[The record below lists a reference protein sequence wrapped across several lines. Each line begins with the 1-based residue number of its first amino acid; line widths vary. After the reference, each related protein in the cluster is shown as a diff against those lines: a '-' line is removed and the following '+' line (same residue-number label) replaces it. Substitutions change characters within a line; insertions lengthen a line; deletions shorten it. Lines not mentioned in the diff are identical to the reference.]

1 MVIRFY
7 DFNFNLVHIEPEFL
21 SSSWTVYFNKEGTFE
36 AHFSINSEVLSV
48 VTANKYL
55 VAKQGEFSAIITGY
69 NAEDEFTV
77 YGRTCNW
84 LLKKRVTL
92 PNEQTSVYSGTL
104 ACTMASS
111 AFSDV
116 SNFVT
121 ENKSYGKVISF
132 SSERP
137 ETAYDA
143 ITRCLKEGS
152 IGHEIRFD
160 TENKRWVF
168 ATLKSVSTNL
178 MISESLKNASD
189 TSIVADILDLAD
201 SGYYKKTT
209 EDTEGNEVIEY
220 VLLQNGSKS
229 GIYRWETVLSESNE
243 TEAKTTLNTKKENST
258 IKLSTHGIFYGSDYS
273 LGDIVRVQIVKGVL
287 KKTVKKRICGV
298 EVKHTSSARYEQPIF
313 EEV

>member
-7 DFNFNLVHIEPEFL
+7 DFEFNLVHIEPEFI
-21 SSSWTVYFNKEGTFE
+21 SSSWTVYFNKEGNFE
-36 AHFSINSEVLSV
+36 ARFPCNSEVLSV
-48 VTANKYL
+48 VSENRYL

-69 NAEDEFTV
+69 SAEDEFTV

-92 PNEQTSVYSGTL
+92 PTENNSVYSGSL
-104 ACTMASS
+104 ACTLAST

-121 ENKSYGKVISF
+121 ENKSYGKAISF
-132 SSERP
+132 SSERM
-137 ETAYDA
+137 ETTYDA
-143 ITRCLKEGS
+143 VVRCLKEGA
-152 IGHEIRFD
+152 IGHELKFD
-160 TENKRWVF
+160 TDNKRWVF
-168 ATLKSVSTNL
+168 ATLPSYSTTL

-189 TSIVADILDLAD
+189 TAIVADILDLAD
-201 SGYYKKTT
+201 CGYYKKISKDASGNST
-209 EDTEGNEVIEY
+209 EEY
-220 VLLQNGSKS
+220 SLLKNGTKS
-229 GIYRWETVLSESNE
+229 GIYRWETVISENNE
-243 TEAKTTLNTKKENST
+243 TEAKAMLNTKKENST
-258 IKLSTHGIFYGSDYS
+258 IKLSTLGVFYGSDYS

-298 EVKHTSSARYEQPIF
+298 EIKHTSSARYEQPIF